1 MPQCVPFQISENGT
15 DAVAVAKSF
24 PTATQLLGD
33 VHDTESNCR
42 PEGDGVALLDQ
53 RLPFHT
59 SSKAFV

>member
-15 DAVAVAKSF
+15 DAVDVAKSF

-42 PEGDGVALLDQ
+42 PAGDGVALLDAMKE
-53 RLPFHT
+53 RLAAP
-59 SSKAFV
+59 A